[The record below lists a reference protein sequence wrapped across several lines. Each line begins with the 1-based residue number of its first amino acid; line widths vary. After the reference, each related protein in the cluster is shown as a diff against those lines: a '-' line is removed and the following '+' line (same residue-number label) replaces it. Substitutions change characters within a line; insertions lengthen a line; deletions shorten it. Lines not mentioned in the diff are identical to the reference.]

1 MHDIVIFGA
10 GGFGHEVLELI
21 REVNRTKMLWDV
33 LGFYD
38 DDPVLKGSVVN
49 GLNVLGGLRDLQKST
64 TKNVVLAV
72 GNPEVRAKVMANLA
86 ADKVFPT
93 LIHPTVVYPEQ
104 SMTIGSG
111 SIVAANTFISVNTS
125 IGNGVLLNVGCSI
138 GHDVEIGDFCTINP
152 GARVSG
158 TVKIG
163 NSVFVGVGAVLNNNI
178 SIADGVKIGAGSV
191 VLKSVDK
198 KATLFGNPARIMLE

>member
-1 MHDIVIFGA
+1 MNDIIIFGA
-10 GGFGHEVLELI
+10 GGLGQEVLELI
-21 REVNRTKMLWDV
+21 SQLNKKKASWEVV
-33 LGFYD
+33 GFYD
-38 DDPVLKGSVVN
+38 DDALLLGTVVH
-49 GLNVLGGLRDLQKST
+49 GIRVLGGLEDLRKST

-72 GNPEVRAKVMANLA
+72 GNPEVRSKLMYSLSVN
-86 ADKVFPT
+86 KKFPT
-93 LIHPTVVYPEQ
+93 LIHPTVVIPEK
-104 SMTIGSG
+104 SVTIGSG
-111 SIVAANTFISVNTS
+111 SIVAANTFISINTS
-125 IGNGVLLNVGCSI
+125 IGDGVLLNVGCSI

-163 NSVFVGVGAVLNNNI
+163 NSVFVGVGAILNNNI

>member
-1 MHDIVIFGA
+1 MNEIAIFGA
-10 GGFGHEVLELI
+10 GGLGQEVLELI
-21 REVNRTKMLWDV
+21 RELNKKHLSWKVV
-33 LGFYD
+33 GFYD
-38 DDPVLKGSVVN
+38 DDALLLGTVVD
-49 GLNVLGGLRDLQKST
+49 GIRVLGGLEDLRKST

-72 GNPEVRAKVMANLA
+72 GNPEVRAKVMYKLS
-86 ADKVFPT
+86 ADKEFPT
-93 LIHPTVVYPEQ
+93 LIHPTVVFPEQ

-178 SIADGVKIGAGSV
+178 SIVDGVKIGAGSV